1 MGSELRVYLPKME
14 DVILADWFDR
24 KYGPKKSAV
33 IRSLMRKHKETIENG
48 S

>member
-24 KYGPKKSAV
+24 KYSSKKSAV
-33 IRSLMRKHKETIENG
+33 IRSLMRKHKEQLEND
-48 S
+48 